1 MPFLELKVNNNQNID
16 DLLGMLDFIYT
27 QKYDSLDLTKI
38 KLDKI
43 FSMAF
48 NYNDYMYE
56 LIKYPI
62 IKIFKCFI

>member
-1 MPFLELKVNNNQNID
+1 MLSSHILKSYLMPFLELKVNNNQNID

-48 NYNDYMYE
+48 NYND
-56 LIKYPI
+56 
-62 IKIFKCFI
+62 